1 MGRIRRLMSDR
12 LEASAFQA
20 PPIELFCCL
29 CARSLPKSEQEAH
42 HLIPR
47 SKGGRETVLLHRIC
61 HKKIHASLSE
71 TELAREYNSIERLL
85 MHPEISAFVRWLAN
99 KPQHFYEKSR
109 KTNRL
114 KGL

>member
-1 MGRIRRLMSDR
+1 MGRIRRLM
-12 LEASAFQA
+12 LEAREFRA
-20 PPIELFCCL
+20 PPLAIICSL

-47 SKGGRETVLLHRIC
+47 SKGGTETVLLHRIC

-71 TELAREYNSIERLL
+71 TELAREYNSVERLL
-85 MHPEISAFVRWLAN
+85 MHPEISTFVRWLEN
-99 KPQHFYEKSR
+99 KPHHFYEKSR

-114 KGL
+114 KSL

>member
-1 MGRIRRLMSDR
+1 M
-12 LEASAFQA
+12 QA
-20 PPIELFCCL
+20 RELDLAPVEVTCSL
-29 CARSLPKSEQEAH
+29 CARSLPRSEQEAH